1 MATTS
6 VRTADAY
13 RTEPRSHLDFS
24 SHFFRFLDAVERDL
38 AETLSGLT
46 RRLFRSCGDA
56 RSLSLRCFCGWLF
69 CNRRLLPHRLLGSLR
84 RRLFRSCGRARS
96 LSLCCFGGGPFAA
109 FLFFFGNADAGF
121 AFRFAAVGRFL
132 AAPIAA
138 PERAPITVP
147 MTGIP
152 TTVPATAPATAP
164 PRALPVVPVGLS
176 AVFPFLSSS
185 MFFPPSWR
193 EDARPHEPTCQRALS
208 FYSLARAGTFGRRL
222 VADLLLGASRLGSD
236 CAAFP
241 CPWRPPSGSFGKGG
255 SFTRPWPGYDMLFC
269 RLIARSPSSKA

>member
-1 MATTS
+1 M
-6 VRTADAY
+6 
-13 RTEPRSHLDFS
+13 RSSGSNSALPC
-24 SHFFRFLDAVERDL
+24 RLLGCL
-38 AETLSGLT
+38 A
-46 RRLFRSCGDA
+46 RQLFRSGGGA
-56 RSLSLRCFCGWLF
+56 RLSLCCFCGWLF
-69 CNRRLLPHRLLGSLR
+69 CNPLLPHRLLGSLT

-96 LSLCCFGGGPFAA
+96 LSLCCFSGWPFCSH

-121 AFRFAAVGRFL
+121 AFRFAAVGCFL

-147 MTGIP
+147 MTGRP

-164 PRALPVVPVGLS
+164 PRALPVVPVVLS
-176 AVFPFLSSS
+176 AVFSFLSSS
-185 MFFPPSWR
+185 MFFPPSLR
-193 EDARPHEPTCQRALS
+193 EDARPLEPTCQRALS